1 MNDKSHEIIQIVCH
15 HLIKFFHKMLHNH
28 QRCYVMLENGP
39 WTGVRVIAVA
49 TWVNCNKVQDQVV
62 RRFPDKRRMDTIWWW
77 TTTGDEARSVGMA
90 LVGASCGHSSSD
102 VIWVSPSTKYKTVNV
117 TMFGNQSVFPLIQVN
132 IQHEIGRFAGFFLIK
147 KKKFYSDYY
156 FMWFLFQF

>member
-1 MNDKSHEIIQIVCH
+1 M
-15 HLIKFFHKMLHNH
+15 
-28 QRCYVMLENGP
+28 
-39 WTGVRVIAVA
+39 
-49 TWVNCNKVQDQVV
+49 V

-102 VIWVSPSTKYKTVNV
+102 VTWVSPSTKYKTVNV

-132 IQHEIGRFAGFFLIK
+132 IQHEIGRFAGFF
-147 KKKFYSDYY
+147 
-156 FMWFLFQF
+156 